1 MYLARKNIGIPL
13 DRQNRNNHN
22 DNYKELYGVVN
33 NIVGTITDEVYEQI
47 IDGAKLN
54 WKSPVDSEND
64 LPTSANE
71 GDTVMTRDDGK
82 VYRYDGSQWQEI
94 QQIDAGPVNE
104 LDSRLTS
111 QLADD
116 RRSTSHADT
125 INTLSNYKDP
135 KFMFSFID
143 DDGQIGVYDKLYPIF
158 KAREVPLTAA
168 ISTGFID
175 NDSRYMTT

>member
-1 MYLARKNIGIPL
+1 
-13 DRQNRNNHN
+13 HN

-33 NIVGTITDEVYEQI
+33 NLVDTITDEVYEQI

-104 LDSRLTS
+104 LDSRLSS
-111 QLADD
+111 QLAKVNTEISELNIESRPRNKRRIIKDLPVKFPDYDD
-116 RRSTSHADT
+116 VTD
-125 INTLSNYKDP
+125 I
-135 KFMFSFID
+135 
-143 DDGQIGVYDKLYPIF
+143 
-158 KAREVPLTAA
+158 
-168 ISTGFID
+168 
-175 NDSRYMTT
+175 